1 MTTVALL
8 ANGQEEALRLCGARM
23 LPQVALVALL
33 LGQVANAGKGKFL
46 AYTNRTCEGDHAAT
60 VHSRVEVHAQ
70 GYLSYKEEGD
80 DRCVDVS
87 RWEVM
92 VVTGTRIVDRVAWF
106 DWPDSNY
113 SSSHTLEW
121 SDSLALWIA
130 FVRDLIWAEQN
141 GYTATGRCIRPVD
154 LVDLPANT
162 PGWVRNAIPK
172 HHDVRTHKAPASGAR
187 ETTTRGFFAVSM
199 RRAALAAWGSM
210 QVPPVH
216 TGYVAGVIEDSA
228 GTAGP
233 CHLDEVLLPEYN
245 RVLRAITV
253 TTRGRYHL
261 IRYNCQ
267 HWAKEKLGR

>member
-1 MTTVALL
+1 M
-8 ANGQEEALRLCGARM
+8 LCGARM
-23 LPQVALVALL
+23 LPQVALLAVL
-33 LGQVANAGKGKFL
+33 LGPVANAGKEKFL

-70 GYLSYKEEGD
+70 GYLSYKKEGD

-162 PGWVRNAIPK
+162 PGWVRNAIPE

-187 ETTTRGFFAVSM
+187 ETTTRGFFAVDIGEAV
-199 RRAALAAWGSM
+199 RAALAEPFRRDANGF
-210 QVPPVH
+210 VP
-216 TGYVAGVIEDSA
+216 GVVRDSA
-228 GTAGP
+228 ATAGP
-233 CHLDEVLLPEYN
+233 CHLDEVLPNKHN
-245 RVLRAITV
+245 RVRDAITSA
-253 TTRGRYHL
+253 THDRYHL
-261 IRYNCQ
+261 LRYNCQ
-267 HWAKEKLGR
+267 HWATEMLAK